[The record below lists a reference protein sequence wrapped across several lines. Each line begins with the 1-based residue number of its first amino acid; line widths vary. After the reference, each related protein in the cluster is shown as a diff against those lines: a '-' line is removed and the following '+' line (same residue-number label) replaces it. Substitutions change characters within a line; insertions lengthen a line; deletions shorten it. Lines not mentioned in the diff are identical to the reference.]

1 MCSSENHTSCPR
13 DLVPLDSVNSA
24 QLQPVGFFRKQVF
37 VLVPPPFVIRDIPMM
52 RYPVRRLPGSQLL
65 PDQGHMVG
73 PAATDGFGGTQNR
86 PLPTVAL
93 HHDALGTP
101 HIVLSVRGLLHLVV
115 TLGALDY
122 GRHPATPFPHR
133 MHLIDSIYDTS
144 VAIYATTRAK
154 PRQHHIR
161 IFNNP

>member
-1 MCSSENHTSCPR
+1 MCSSENHTSCPC
-13 DLVPLDSVNSA
+13 DLVPFDSVNSA
-24 QLQPVGFFRKQVF
+24 QLQPVNFLRKQVL
-37 VLVPPPFVIRDIPMM
+37 VLLPPPFVMLDIPRM
-52 RYPVRRLPGSQLL
+52 RYPSRRLPGSQLL
-65 PDQGHMVG
+65 PDQVHMVC
-73 PAATDGFGGTQNR
+73 PAATDGFGSGEYR
-86 PLPTVAL
+86 PLPTDAL

-101 HIVLSVRGLLHLVV
+101 HIVLSVRGLLHLIV

-161 IFNNP
+161 PFNNS